1 MLTQNQKIGLKLW
14 LQITLLAMVMPL
26 AGAFS
31 GWYYAALVT
40 ESSHVL
46 FATFIGLCI
55 GITIDIV
62 CYYEKLFSLVFY
74 QIPIPVILFLIF
86 FEIALFFVN
95 KWQAALIALIGLALG
110 ILIVKV
116 LIVPNPFYTMRK
128 RIVIVIYILLSIIML
143 GVMMGVPV
151 SNFLLGIIA
160 GNYFSIRYA
169 GSVMSRARLQRNLI
183 AVTILSSIV
192 LLLSELIF
200 AWLIWQDSI
209 NILDYIYKIFG
220 IAFTQNHLI
229 FIMIT
234 IGILSIL
241 IQLFITYSSASVMY
255 RFRLLKMLDNK
266 QITQKTASYLFLSE

>member
-14 LQITLLAMVMPL
+14 LQITVLAMVMPL

-62 CYYEKLFSLVFY
+62 CYYEKLFSLAFY
-74 QIPIPVILFLIF
+74 QIPIPIILFLIF

-116 LIVPNPFYTMRK
+116 LIIPNPFYTMRK
-128 RIVIVIYILLSIIML
+128 RILIVIYILLSIIML
-143 GVMMGVPV
+143 GIMMGVPV

-200 AWLIWQDSI
+200 AWLIWQDSV
-209 NILDYIYKIFG
+209 NILDYLYKIFG
-220 IAFTQNHLI
+220 IAFTHNHLI

-266 QITQKTASYLFLSE
+266 